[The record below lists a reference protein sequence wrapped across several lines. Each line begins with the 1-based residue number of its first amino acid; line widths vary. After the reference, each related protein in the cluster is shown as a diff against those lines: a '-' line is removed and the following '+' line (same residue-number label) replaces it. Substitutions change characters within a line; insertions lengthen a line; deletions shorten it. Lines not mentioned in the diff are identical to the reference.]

1 MGTHPMI
8 IDRNSGP
15 AMTKDLQ
22 KLRIEGI
29 YEQRQPAFYMLR
41 VKLPGGVL
49 PVAQAADI
57 AEVAEKY
64 ARGSIHLTTRGSIEF
79 HWLRLENLA
88 GIKAMLAAG
97 GLTSRGS
104 CGGAVRGI
112 VCNTSFEPDSPR
124 LQLLARRLH
133 QHFTNRPHFEGLPKK
148 FKIGIVDGYQKGI
161 HLIQDVGLV
170 PAGSAGEPDA
180 YDVWVAGGLGREPAP
195 GFLLQ
200 AGVPERRLI
209 PLVEG
214 IISGYRDHAPA
225 GKRLK
230 HLVREIGRTGFVE
243 LLGKQQ
249 GGELTLPLPDEHE
262 KTCAMVI
269 PEFHAPSLEAAV
281 FAGEL
286 TAAALRSL
294 AVIAAEHADGFLVLN
309 RDQNVSFPIGN
320 RPDRERAAA
329 ALAQAGFL
337 GHPREERVRFR
348 VCPGSHECRFGLV
361 PTRDMARELLAE
373 MGREATTLTWAIA
386 GCPNSCSQPQL
397 ASVGVIA
404 TRMVQ
409 EQQDERQPR
418 FDLYRRN
425 SQGFGTRVGTGL
437 TLQALREA
445 VRALR

>member
-1 MGTHPMI
+1 MGTHPTI
-8 IDRNSGP
+8 IASEP

-29 YEQRQPAFYMLR
+29 YEQRQPGFYMLR

-49 PVAQAADI
+49 SVAQATDI
-57 AEVAEKY
+57 ANIAEKY
-64 ARGSIHLTTRGSIEF
+64 AREIIHLTTRGSIEF
-79 HWLRLENLA
+79 HWLRLEDLA
-88 GIKAMLAAG
+88 GIKALLAAG
-97 GLTSRGS
+97 GLTSRGA
-104 CGGAVRGI
+104 CGGAVRGV
-112 VCNTSFEPDSPR
+112 VCNTCLGSDSSR

-133 QHFTNRPHFEGLPKK
+133 QQFTNKPHFEGLPKK
-148 FKIGIVDGYQKGI
+148 FKIGIVDSYQEGI

-170 PAGSAGEPDA
+170 PSGSTGETDA

-200 AGVPERRLI
+200 AGVAAQRLI

-214 IISGYRDHAPA
+214 VISVYRDHAPA

-230 HLVREIGRTGFVE
+230 HMVREIGRTGFVE

-249 GGELTLPLPDEHE
+249 GGELNLPFPEDQDKSLAIALPG
-262 KTCAMVI
+262 
-269 PEFHAPSLEAAV
+269 FHAQGLEAAV

-286 TAAALRSL
+286 TAAALRRV
-294 AVIAAEHADGFLVLN
+294 AVTAAEHADGFLVLN
-309 RDQNVSFPIGN
+309 RDQNVSFPLGN
-320 RPDRERAAA
+320 GADRGRAAA
-329 ALAQAGFL
+329 ALAQAGFP
-337 GHPREERVRFR
+337 GHSREEQVRFR

-361 PTRDMARELLAE
+361 PTRDVARELLAE
-373 MGREATTLTWAIA
+373 MGRETETLTWAIA

-404 TRMVQ
+404 TRIVQ

-418 FDLYRRN
+418 FDLYRRC
-425 SQGFGTRVGTGL
+425 SEGFGTRVGTGL
-437 TLQALREA
+437 TLATLKEA